1 VTTERTSPAEE
12 EHRKVGLD
20 LDLWKRLWGYTRR
33 YRRDVACLVG
43 LAMVTATVDVSF
55 PLVTRGVIDEVARNK
70 GDAEL
75 GRYVLAY
82 LGLTVVFAAS
92 VVNFIRLAGKIRT
105 HVAADIRRD
114 GFRNLQ
120 ALSFTY
126 FDRRPV
132 GWLMARMTSD
142 VERLANILAW
152 GVLDL
157 FWGLTL
163 MSGIAGLML
172 ALDLRLA
179 LVVLAIVPPLAA
191 ISVLFKRR
199 ILASARVV
207 RKTNSRITA
216 TFNEAAVG
224 VRTAKAFGRE
234 EADLRAFSGLAG
246 TLRDASYRNAMQAAV
261 YLPIVLTLGSLATGV
276 ALAWGGVDV
285 GLGRISLGTLVA
297 FLTWSKHFFDPVQEL
312 AHWFAEMQMA
322 QASAE
327 RILGLI
333 AEEPEIADSPLTRFT
348 VRARRERPRDDGRAA
363 DGLPD
368 AFGTLVFENVSF
380 AYPGGEAV
388 LAGFDLVLRPGETV
402 ALVGPTGGGKSTIA
416 GLACRFY
423 DPTAGAV
430 RLDGI
435 DLRERGLAW
444 VRSHLGIVL
453 QTPHLFSG
461 TIADNL
467 RYGKL
472 NASDAELERAAR
484 LAGAHDFIAA
494 QPAGYATEVGE
505 GGVRLSTGEKQLL
518 SIARA
523 LLAEPRLFVLDEAT
537 SSVDTETE
545 ARIQSALERVLH
557 GRTSLVIAHR
567 LSTIRRADRILVIDG
582 GRIVE
587 DGDHAAL
594 MAAGGRYHEL
604 YVQQSLRGARFA
616 AAPAEAR
623 REELGIA
630 GGHGAAPATH

>member
-1 VTTERTSPAEE
+1 MTDATVIFQEE
-12 EHRKVGLD
+12 EHRSQSLD
-20 LDLWKRLWGYTRR
+20 FALWKKLWGYASR
-33 YRRDVACLVG
+33 YRRDVAL
-43 LAMVTATVDVSF
+43 LAAFAVVTALVDVSF
-55 PLVTRGVIDEVARNK
+55 PLVTRAVIDEVAARR
-70 GDAEL
+70 GEARL
-75 GRYVLAY
+75 WPYMIAFGA
-82 LGLTVVFAAS
+82 LTCVFAGSVAS
-92 VVNFIRLAGKIRT
+92 FIRLAGKIRT
-105 HVAADIRRD
+105 HVACDIRRD
-114 GFRNLQ
+114 GFDNLQ

-163 MSGIAGLML
+163 MTGIGAFML
-172 ALDLRLA
+172 VLDARLA
-179 LVVLAIVPPLAA
+179 LVVLAVVPPLAVV
-191 ISVLFKRR
+191 SVLFKRK

-216 TFNEAAVG
+216 SYNEAAVG

-234 EADLRAFSGLAG
+234 PADLAAFSDLAG
-246 TLRDASYRNAMQAAV
+246 ILAAASRRNAVLSAL

-297 FLTWSKHFFDPVQEL
+297 FLTWSRHFFDPVQEM

-333 AEEPEIADSPLTRFT
+333 AEDPAIKDSALTSF
-348 VRARRERPRDDGRAA
+348 VVGARRRRPAR
-363 DGLPD
+363 DGLAEDGHPD
-368 AFGTLVFENVSF
+368 RFGRLVFERVGF
-380 AYPGGEAV
+380 AYPSGERV
-388 LAGFDLVLRPGETV
+388 LAGFDLELRPGETV
-402 ALVGPTGGGKSTIA
+402 ALVGPTGGGKTTIA

-423 DPTAGAV
+423 EPTEG
-430 RLDGI
+430 RILLEGRDY
-435 DLRERGLAW
+435 RERGLAW
-444 VRSHLGIVL
+444 YRSHLGIVL
-453 QTPHLFSG
+453 QSPHLFSG
-461 TIADNL
+461 TIAANL
-467 RYGKL
+467 RYGRL
-472 NASDAELERAAR
+472 DATDAEVEEAAR
-484 LAGAHDFIAA
+484 LAGAHDFVAA
-494 QPAGYATEVGE
+494 LPKGYATDVGE

-523 LLAEPRLFVLDEAT
+523 LLKRPRLFVLDEAT

-545 ARIQSALERVLH
+545 ARIQRGLERVLE

-587 DGDHAAL
+587 DGNHGTL
-594 MAAGGRYHEL
+594 MSARGRYHEL
-604 YVQQSLRGARFA
+604 YTQQSLRGARFG
-616 AAPAEAR
+616 AE
-623 REELGIA
+623 G
-630 GGHGAAPATH
+630 

>member
-1 VTTERTSPAEE
+1 MTDATVIFQEE
-12 EHRKVGLD
+12 EHRSQSID
-20 LDLWKRLWGYTRR
+20 LALWKKLWGYASR
-33 YRRDVACLVG
+33 YKRDVALLCAFAV
-43 LAMVTATVDVSF
+43 VTALVDVSF
-55 PLVTRGVIDEVARNK
+55 PLVTRAVIDEVDARR
-70 GDAEL
+70 GEARL
-75 GRYVLAY
+75 WPYMIAFGVL
-82 LGLTVVFAAS
+82 TCVFAGSVAS
-92 VVNFIRLAGKIRT
+92 FIRLAGKIRT
-105 HVAADIRRD
+105 HVACDIRRD
-114 GFRNLQ
+114 GFDNLQ

-163 MSGIAGLML
+163 MSGIAVFML
-172 ALDLRLA
+172 VLDARLA
-179 LVVLAIVPPLAA
+179 LVVLAVVPPLAVV
-191 ISVLFKRR
+191 SVLFKRK

-216 TFNEAAVG
+216 SYNEAAVG

-234 EADLRAFSGLAG
+234 PADLAAFSDLAG
-246 TLRDASYRNAMQAAV
+246 ILAAASRRNAVLSAL

-285 GLGRISLGTLVA
+285 GLGRISLGTLIA
-297 FLTWSKHFFDPVQEL
+297 FLTWSRHFFDPVQEM

-333 AEEPEIADSPLTRFT
+333 AEEPAIKDSALTSF
-348 VRARRERPRDDGRAA
+348 VVGARRRRPAR
-363 DGLPD
+363 DGLAED
-368 AFGTLVFENVSF
+368 GLQDRFGRLAFQGVGF
-380 AYPGGEAV
+380 AYPSGERV
-388 LAGFDLVLRPGETV
+388 LSGFDLELRPGETV
-402 ALVGPTGGGKSTIA
+402 ALVGPTGGGKTTIA

-423 DPTAGAV
+423 EPTEG
-430 RLDGI
+430 RILLEGRDY
-435 DLRERGLAW
+435 RERGLAW
-444 VRSHLGIVL
+444 YRSHLGIVL
-453 QTPHLFSG
+453 QSPHLFSG
-461 TIADNL
+461 TIAANL
-467 RYGKL
+467 RYGRL
-472 NASDAELERAAR
+472 DATDAEVEEAAR
-484 LAGAHDFIAA
+484 LAGAHDFVAA
-494 QPAGYATEVGE
+494 LPKAYDTDVGE

-523 LLAEPRLFVLDEAT
+523 LLKRPHLFVLDEAT

-545 ARIQSALERVLH
+545 ARIQRGLEHVLR

-587 DGDHAAL
+587 DGSHGAL
-594 MAAGGRYHEL
+594 MSARGRYHEL
-604 YVQQSLRGARFA
+604 YTQQSLRGARF
-616 AAPAEAR
+616 
-623 REELGIA
+623 GA
-630 GGHGAAPATH
+630 GE

>member
-1 VTTERTSPAEE
+1 MSTNANTDAILEE
-12 EHRKVGLD
+12 EHRSVALD
-20 LDLWKRLWGYTRR
+20 LQLWRRLWAYTRR
-33 YRRDVACLVG
+33 YRKDVLCLIGFAV
-43 LAMVTATVDVSF
+43 ATAAIDVSF
-55 PLVTRGVIDEVARNK
+55 PLVTRAVVDEVAEHR
-70 GDAEL
+70 GDARL
-75 GRYVLAY
+75 GPHLAAY
-82 LGLTVVFAAS
+82 LALAVVFGLSIAS
-92 VVNFIRLAGKIRT
+92 FVRIAGKIRT
-105 HVAADIRRD
+105 HVAADIRSD

-142 VERLANILAW
+142 VERLSNILAW

-163 MSGIAGLML
+163 MTGIAGLML
-172 ALDLRLA
+172 VLDARLA
-179 LVVLAIVPPLAA
+179 LVTLAVVPPLAVV
-191 ISVLFKRR
+191 SVLFKRR
-199 ILASARVV
+199 ILTSARIV
-207 RKTNSRITA
+207 RKTNSKLTA
-216 TFNEAAVG
+216 SYNEAAIG

-234 EADLRAFSGLAG
+234 EADLREFSGLAG
-246 TLRDASYRNAMQAAV
+246 TLHDASFANAMQAAV
-261 YLPIVLTLGSLATGV
+261 YLPVVLTLGSLATGL

-285 GLGRISLGTLVA
+285 GVGRITLGTLIA
-297 FLTWSKHFFDPVQEL
+297 FLTWSKHFFDPVQEM

-333 AEEPEIADSPLTRFT
+333 AEDPEVKDSAFTRYV
-348 VRARRERPRDDGRAA
+348 VRARGARGIDRHDSRAV

-368 AFGTLVFENVSF
+368 AYGTLSFEGVSF
-380 AYPGGEAV
+380 AYPGGEPV
-388 LAGFDLVLRPGETV
+388 LAGFDLELRPGETV

-430 RLDGI
+430 RLDGV

-444 VRSHLGIVL
+444 YRSHLGIVL

-461 TIADNL
+461 TIAENL

-472 NASDAELERAAR
+472 DASDAEVERAAR
-484 LAGAHDFIAA
+484 LAGAHDFIVA
-494 QPAGYATEVGE
+494 QPKGYATEVGE

-523 LLAEPRLFVLDEAT
+523 LLKDPRLFVLDEAT

-545 ARIQSALERVLH
+545 ARIQRGLERALT

-587 DGDHAAL
+587 DGDHASL
-594 MAAGGRYHEL
+594 MAAGGRYHAL
-604 YVQQSLRGARFA
+604 VLQQSLKGARFA
-616 AAPAEAR
+616 GTAS
-623 REELGIA
+623 
-630 GGHGAAPATH
+630 

>member
-1 VTTERTSPAEE
+1 
-12 EHRKVGLD
+12 
-20 LDLWKRLWGYTRR
+20 
-33 YRRDVACLVG
+33 
-43 LAMVTATVDVSF
+43 
-55 PLVTRGVIDEVARNK
+55 
-70 GDAEL
+70 
-75 GRYVLAY
+75 
-82 LGLTVVFAAS
+82 
-92 VVNFIRLAGKIRT
+92 
-105 HVAADIRRD
+105 
-114 GFRNLQ
+114 
-120 ALSFTY
+120 
-126 FDRRPV
+126 
-132 GWLMARMTSD
+132 
-142 VERLANILAW
+142 
-152 GVLDL
+152 
-157 FWGLTL
+157 
-163 MSGIAGLML
+163 
-172 ALDLRLA
+172 
-179 LVVLAIVPPLAA
+179 
-191 ISVLFKRR
+191 
-199 ILASARVV
+199 
-207 RKTNSRITA
+207 
-216 TFNEAAVG
+216 

-234 EADLRAFSGLAG
+234 RADLRDFSGLAG
-246 TLRDASYRNAMQAAV
+246 TLHDASFANAMQAAV
-261 YLPIVLTLGSLATGV
+261 YLPVVLTLGSLATGV

-285 GLGRISLGTLVA
+285 GLGRITLGTLIA
-297 FLTWSKHFFDPVQEL
+297 FLTWSKHFFDPVQEM

-333 AEEPEIADSPLTRFT
+333 AEEPAIRDSAFTRYV
-348 VRARRERPRDDGRAA
+348 VRARGERERGDGLAV
-363 DGLPD
+363 DGLPE
-368 AFGTLVFENVSF
+368 AFGSVTFDGVSF
-380 AYPGGEAV
+380 GYPGGEPV
-388 LAGFDLVLRPGETV
+388 LDRFDLELQPGQTV

-444 VRSHLGIVL
+444 YRSHLGIVL

-467 RYGKL
+467 RYGRL
-472 NASDAELERAAR
+472 DASDLELERAAR

-523 LLAEPRLFVLDEAT
+523 LLADPRLFVLDEAT

-545 ARIQSALERVLH
+545 ARIQAALERVLH

-604 YVQQSLRGARFA
+604 YVQQSLRGARFT
-616 AAPAEAR
+616 AAPAGAR
-623 REELGIA
+623 GEERRIA

>member
-1 VTTERTSPAEE
+1 MTTELHHEEE
-12 EHRKVGLD
+12 EHRARGLD
-20 LDLWKRLWGYTRR
+20 LALWKRLWGYTRR
-33 YRRDVACLVG
+33 YRRDVAMLVG
-43 LAMVTATVDVSF
+43 FAVVTASIDVAF
-55 PLVTRGVIDEVARNK
+55 PLVTRGVVDEVAAHGR
-70 GDAEL
+70 DAAL

-82 LGLTVVFAAS
+82 GGLTALFAISVAS
-92 VVNFIRLAGKIRT
+92 FIRLAGKIRT

-142 VERLANILAW
+142 VERLSNILAW

-163 MSGIAGLML
+163 MSGIASLML
-172 ALDLRLA
+172 VLDAKLA
-179 LVVLAIVPPLAA
+179 LVVLAIVPPLAVV
-191 ISVLFKRR
+191 SVFFKRR
-199 ILASARVV
+199 ILDSARIV

-216 TFNEAAVG
+216 TYNEAASG

-234 EADLRAFSGLAG
+234 EADLRGFSGLAG
-246 TLRDASYRNAMQAAV
+246 TLRDASYRNSMQAAV
-261 YLPIVLTLGSLATGV
+261 YLPLVLTLGSLATGV
-276 ALAWGGVDV
+276 ALALGGIDA
-285 GLGRISLGTLVA
+285 GLGRISLGTLIA
-297 FLTWSKHFFDPVQEL
+297 FLTWSKHFFDPVQEM
-312 AHWFAEMQMA
+312 AHWFAEMQTA

-333 AEEPEIADSPLTRFT
+333 AEEPEIEDTPMTRYT
-348 VRARRERPRDDGRAA
+348 VRRLRDEGRRGLRLVAHDTAEDGY
-363 DGLPD
+363 PD
-368 AFGTLVFENVSF
+368 AFGSLVFDGVTF
-380 AYPGGEAV
+380 AYPNGERV
-388 LAGFDLVLRPGETV
+388 LSDFRLELRPGETV

-416 GLACRFY
+416 SLACRFH
-423 DPTAGAV
+423 DPTEGAV
-430 RLDGI
+430 RLDGV

-444 VRSHLGIVL
+444 YRSHLGVVL

-472 NASDAELERAAR
+472 AATDAELEHAAK

-494 QPAGYATEVGE
+494 QPDGYATQVGE
-505 GGVRLSTGEKQLL
+505 GGVMLSTGEKQLL

-523 LLAEPRLFVLDEAT
+523 LLKDPRLFVLDEAT

-545 ARIQSALERVLH
+545 ARIQRGLEHVLR

-582 GRIVE
+582 GEIVE
-587 DGDHAAL
+587 DGDHASL
-594 MAAGGRYHEL
+594 MAEGGRYHDL
-604 YVQQSLRGARFA
+604 VVQQSLRGASFA
-616 AAPAEAR
+616 AA
-623 REELGIA
+623 
-630 GGHGAAPATH
+630 ATS